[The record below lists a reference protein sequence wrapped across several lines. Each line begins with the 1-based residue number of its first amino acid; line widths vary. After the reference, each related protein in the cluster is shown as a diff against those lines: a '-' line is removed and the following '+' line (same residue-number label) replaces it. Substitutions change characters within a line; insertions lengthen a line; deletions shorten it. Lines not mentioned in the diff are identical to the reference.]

1 MSRGDALKLTEPV
14 LEVYL
19 VTDRRL
25 AGERDEAEIVLS
37 ALRGGVRL
45 VQYREKELSTRR
57 QIEQAGRLLR
67 LARQHQA
74 FFLVNDRVDVALAIG
89 ADGVHLGQEDLP
101 LPTAR
106 RLLGRS
112 KIIGVSVQSPEEAR
126 WAEAAG
132 ADYLGISAVFPTS
145 TKPDADAIGLE
156 GIRAI
161 RSAVRLPLVA
171 IGGINMENAA
181 QVIKAGAD
189 GVAVVSAIVGASD
202 PQAASARLRAE
213 VQRAK
218 RG

>member
-1 MSRGDALKLTEPV
+1 MKLSESI

-45 VQYREKELSTRR
+45 VQYREKELSTC
-57 QIEQAGRLLR
+57 QQVEQARRLLC
-67 LARQHQA
+67 LTRQHGA
-74 FFLVNDRVDVALAIG
+74 FFLVNDRVDVALAVG

-101 LPTAR
+101 LPIAR
-106 RLLGRS
+106 RLLGRG

-126 WAEAAG
+126 RAEAAG
-132 ADYLGISAVFPTS
+132 ADYLGVGAIFSTS
-145 TKPDADAIGLE
+145 TKPDAGAIGLV

-171 IGGINMENAA
+171 IGVINN
-181 QVIKAGAD
+181 
-189 GVAVVSAIVGASD
+189 
-202 PQAASARLRAE
+202 
-213 VQRAK
+213 
-218 RG
+218 